1 MMNTKKKYVYYTCLS
16 LMILFTVIM
25 VTSIFPACFPDD
37 SANILN
43 DIYHHDRWRDWHPVT
58 YYLFLRMCM
67 SAYHNPYAV
76 ILVQAMITILV
87 HYSVFR
93 YLYEYYDIKAVIIY
107 TIAIFTIGFSGF
119 EYTIILFKDT
129 PFAFGMLGFTTAV
142 LYAIREKWKPIYTV
156 LVIAW
161 GVFASMMRHGG
172 WVPLTA
178 GLLCVSVYYLRK
190 QYKSLMIRTLIAGVM
205 ICIIFNMM
213 RYTLIKKYDVEK
225 NPAYVTYTIPLYM
238 LGSYTEHEGEK
249 DTRIISVMEE
259 LAPLSEWDERYHE
272 DIYFA
277 DPIARNSV
285 IIDGVDNEGMHAKLI
300 KANAIYFFTE
310 PVEYLK
316 HFFTINNLVWNP
328 VTCGQSY
335 IALMPSLGSGRYILK
350 QFPEWETKIRGLGP
364 FIQKLLDKIKTTPLA
379 RDIVYRGG
387 GNLIIILLATI
398 KLIIDKKNIYALAYI
413 PAILS
418 ACMLLISIPQQDPRY
433 VLPQTMVSCLAL
445 TSLITLKSS
454 RLKC

>member
-1 MMNTKKKYVYYTCLS
+1 MNTKKKYVYYTCLS
-16 LMILFTVIM
+16 LMILVTVIM

-58 YYLFLRMCM
+58 YYLFLRVCM
-67 SAYHNPYAV
+67 SVYHNPYSV
-76 ILVQAMITILV
+76 ILVHALIAILV

-93 YLYEYYDIKAVIIY
+93 YLYKYYDIKAVIIY
-107 TIAIFTIGFSGF
+107 SIAIFTIGFSGF

-129 PFAFGMLGFTTAV
+129 PFAFGMLGFTTAM
-142 LYAIREKWKPIYTV
+142 LIAIREKWKLTYTV
-156 LVIAW
+156 IVISW

-172 WVPLTA
+172 WVPLTV
-178 GLLCVSVYYLRK
+178 GLLCIAAYYLIK
-190 QYKSLMIRTLIAGVM
+190 KNKSYMIRAFIAGAM
-205 ICIIFNMM
+205 ICIIFNTM
-213 RYTLIKKYDVEK
+213 RYTLIKQFEVEK

-238 LGSYTEHEGEK
+238 LGSYTEHEGGK

-285 IIDGVDNEGMHAKLI
+285 IIDGVDKEGMHAKLI
-300 KANAIYFFTE
+300 KANAIYFITE
-310 PVEYLK
+310 PVEYLA

-335 IALMPSLGSGRYILK
+335 IALMPSLGSGKHISN
-350 QFPEWETKIRGLGP
+350 QFPEWETRIRGLGP
-364 FIQKLLDKIKTTPLA
+364 VIQKILDKIKTNPLA

-387 GNLIIILLATI
+387 LNLIIILLVSI
-398 KLIIDKKNIYALAYI
+398 KLIIDKKKIYAMAYI
-413 PAILS
+413 PIILS
-418 ACMLLISIPQQDPRY
+418 ICMLLISIPQQDSRY

-445 TSLITLKSS
+445 TQLFSS
-454 RLKC
+454 KFFKVKG